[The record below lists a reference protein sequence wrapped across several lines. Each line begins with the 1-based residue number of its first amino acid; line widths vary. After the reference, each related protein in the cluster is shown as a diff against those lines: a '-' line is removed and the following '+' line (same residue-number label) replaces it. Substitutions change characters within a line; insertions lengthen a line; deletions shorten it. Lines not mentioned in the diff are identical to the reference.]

1 MCHYS
6 IENIHVIDIVISDQ
20 ISSIQLKH
28 VLYSPVLPD
37 LLIPDEDC
45 AAAVGGRGQ
54 ARLLGLRHTDE
65 GVQAGAAA
73 QGLRGHRGLQVR
85 YSLNKLCFLVTSL

>member
-1 MCHYS
+1 M
-6 IENIHVIDIVISDQ
+6 
-20 ISSIQLKH
+20 
-28 VLYSPVLPD
+28 LPD

-85 YSLNKLCFLVTSL
+85 QHRNVLSSSFLLLCHVLSGVLVMRRLKS

>member
-1 MCHYS
+1 MCHFNIYS
-6 IENIHVIDIVISDQ
+6 IENVHVIDIVISDQ

-28 VLYSPVLPD
+28 VLYSPLLPD

-85 YSLNKLCFLVTSL
+85 

>member
-1 MCHYS
+1 MCHFNIYS
-6 IENIHVIDIVISDQ
+6 IENVIDIVISDQ

-28 VLYSPVLPD
+28 VHYSPLLPD

-45 AAAVGGRGQ
+45 AAAAGGRGQ

-73 QGLRGHRGLQVR
+73 QGLRGHGGFQVR
-85 YSLNKLCFLVTSL
+85 HSLNFAFF